1 MRVFGTGESV
11 WNGVFFENR
20 QDCGL
25 EDEEGT
31 HVIVTL
37 FETGSGTTAA
47 AMMYFIL
54 AMTHHPE

>member
-1 MRVFGTGESV
+1 MEF
-11 WNGVFFENR
+11 FFENR

-25 EDEEGT
+25 EDDEGP
-31 HVIVTL
+31 HVIGTL

-54 AMTHHPE
+54 TMAHHPK